1 MPQLKKVVLVVG
13 DRLIYADTYEQ
24 ALARVERRWR
34 APASGG
40 SAKRNERA
48 GINRDN
54 HHAGRRRSPRREHS
68 KSLAAL

>member
-13 DRLIYADTYEQ
+13 ERLIYADTYDQ
-24 ALARVERRWR
+24 ALAELSGAVAGASRRKQR
-34 APASGG
+34 
-40 SAKRNERA
+40 KRNERA

-54 HHAGRRRSPRREHS
+54 HHAGGRRSARREHS